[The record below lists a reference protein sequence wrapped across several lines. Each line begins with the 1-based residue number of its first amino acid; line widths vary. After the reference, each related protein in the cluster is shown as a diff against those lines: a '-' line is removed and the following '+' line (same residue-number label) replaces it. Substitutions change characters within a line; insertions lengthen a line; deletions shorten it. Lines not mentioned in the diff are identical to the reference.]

1 MPHNNSRIAML
12 ASVAS
17 YILTQSRNIFTAGA
31 GFAPHELPDENT
43 PPGLIDELNPH
54 TELWNWANA
63 VLGLMRYTA
72 AVLSRAM
79 LDNEDLMIEEDYE
92 I

>member
-1 MPHNNSRIAML
+1 MPQDNSRIAIL
-12 ASVAS
+12 TSVAS

-31 GFAPHELPDENT
+31 GFSPHELPSDVT
-43 PPGLIDELNPH
+43 LPGLIDEIDPN

-72 AVLSRAM
+72 AILSRAM
-79 LDNEDLMIEEDYE
+79 LEDEDLMIEEDYE